1 MKVSIVHDWFFE
13 IAGSEKVVKQ
23 MLEIWPQAK
32 LHAQFCK
39 LDAAQIAQLGLPP
52 VETTWLQHAPGI
64 ARFPSLYVPFMPLS
78 IETLDVSS
86 ADVVISSH
94 HTAAKGVLTSPEQ
107 LHLCYCYSPLRAA
120 WDLREEYLS
129 KVPAPLRPLG
139 RYALHRLRRSEVQ
152 ASFGVDHFIAISRFV
167 AQRISKYY
175 RREATIIHPPAEL
188 DAYSVGAEK
197 DDFFLCLGRL
207 VRYKQAGMIVE
218 AFRRMPNRRLVV
230 IGEGEDAALLSRLAE
245 GCPNIQLMGRQPDD
259 VVKDHLQRARALVL
273 ASIEDFGLTTV
284 EAQACGTPVIG
295 YDRGGIRDI
304 IVDPAHG
311 LLYAQRGP
319 AEIQQAVERFVEIE
333 STFSAQA
340 CAENAQR
347 FSKDRFAERL
357 RGVLDQQ
364 LDLTRERLN

>member
-1 MKVSIVHDWFFE
+1 MKLSIVHDWFFE
-13 IAGSEKVVKQ
+13 IAGSEKVIKE
-23 MLEIWPQAK
+23 MLRIWPDAT

-39 LDAAQIAQLGLPP
+39 LQPAQIEQLGLPR

-129 KVPAPLRPLG
+129 RLPAPLRPFG

-175 RREATIIHPPAEL
+175 RREATIIHPPADL
-188 DAYSVGAEK
+188 DAYSVCSEK

-207 VRYKQAGMIVE
+207 VRYKQAGLIVE

-230 IGEGEDAALLSRLAE
+230 IGEGEDAGLLARLAE
-245 GCPNIQLMGRQPDD
+245 GCPNIQLMGRQPDA
-259 VVKDHLQRARALVL
+259 VVTDHLRRARALVL
-273 ASIEDFGLTTV
+273 ASIEDFGLTAV

-295 YDRGGIRDI
+295 YDKGGIRDI
-304 IVDPAHG
+304 VADPATG
-311 LLYAQRGP
+311 LLYPQRGP
-319 AEIQQAVERFVEIE
+319 AEIQAAVERFVEIE
-333 STFSAQA
+333 ASFRPEA

-347 FSKDRFAERL
+347 FSKQRFASRL
-357 RGVLDQQ
+357 GAVLDQQ
-364 LDLTRERLN
+364 LELAKERLN